1 MKFPDFS
8 FEQKAVKKGYKFIA
22 GVDEVGKGCFA
33 GPIVTGCVVFPS
45 KWVAEAEGVS
55 SSARRASVESRTGR
69 ASDRTHSRYPF
80 VIPEGIT
87 INDSKKMRPRQR
99 ERATVWIKESALAWG
114 IGEVGAGLI
123 NSQGMAKATRKAFR
137 LAISNARKRLGK
149 PIDFLLSDA
158 FFISFVPGLPARRR
172 KNKKG
177 RYYKKI
183 SGRQQAIINGDEK
196 SFSIAAASIIAKV
209 YRDKLMLN
217 LGKRPKYRKYG
228 WGRNKGYGTLEHR
241 NSIKKYGLTR
251 QHRKQFV
258 ATWIKNSSS
267 SQAQ

>member
-1 MKFPDFS
+1 
-8 FEQKAVKKGYKFIA
+8 
-22 GVDEVGKGCFA
+22 
-33 GPIVTGCVVFPS
+33 
-45 KWVAEAEGVS
+45 
-55 SSARRASVESRTGR
+55 
-69 ASDRTHSRYPF
+69 
-80 VIPEGIT
+80 
-87 INDSKKMRPRQR
+87 MRPRQR